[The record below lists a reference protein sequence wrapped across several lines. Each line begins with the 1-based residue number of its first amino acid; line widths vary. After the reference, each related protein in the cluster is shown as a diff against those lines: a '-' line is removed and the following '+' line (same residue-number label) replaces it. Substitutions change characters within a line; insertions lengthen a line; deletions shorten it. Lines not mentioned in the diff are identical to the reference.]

1 MGGGILFNCLICFSR
16 LLLFHSNLALAQ
28 MAFEDAYLTI
38 QDVDGVEW
46 ADKLRRKMDLSVKGD
61 KVVKANETTWLKGSG
76 SA

>member
-1 MGGGILFNCLICFSR
+1 
-16 LLLFHSNLALAQ
+16 

-46 ADKLRRKMDLSVKGD
+46 ADKLRRKMNLSVGD
-61 KVVKANETTWLKGSG
+61 KVVNANETTWLKGSG

>member
-1 MGGGILFNCLICFSR
+1 
-16 LLLFHSNLALAQ
+16 